1 MDSQDQVRF
10 LTPWTLLLPVG
21 GGRVLTAVGSGGKSA
36 LLDRLYRHYRAEG
49 FSVLW
54 TQTVDHAPPT
64 GLMARSNS
72 APLDELRKEFRHH
85 AALFVAGERDAEGRA
100 RGLSAQRV
108 EELRRALAPDVVLV
122 EAQARR
128 DRAALAELGPP
139 EWPEPVHLVFAVA
152 GLQEVGRIRS
162 HGTEGALRPE
172 LSEEGD
178 QPLRIRT
185 QDVLRRFTA
194 PGGLLDLVPQG
205 VPCLPFLAG
214 LGSFRD
220 LDGMFELVATLWEDA
235 RVKAVLLGELTGQER
250 IDAAEEAAA
259 APLGGAP
266 HLSGERVYALYPS
279 RLDEVS
285 E

>member
-10 LTPWTLLLPVG
+10 LTPWTLLLPAG
-21 GGRVLTAVGSGGKSA
+21 GGRVLAAVGSGGKSA

-54 TQTVDHAPPT
+54 TQTVDHAPPKDV
-64 GLMARSNS
+64 MARSDS
-72 APLDELRKEFRHH
+72 APLDELRKEFRHR

-100 RGLSAQRV
+100 RGLPAQRV
-108 EELRRALAPDVVLV
+108 EELRRALAPEVVLV
-122 EAQARR
+122 EAQARQ
-128 DRAALAELGPP
+128 DSAALTELGPP
-139 EWPEPVHLVFAVA
+139 DWPAPVHLVFAVA
-152 GLQEVGRIRS
+152 GLQAVGRIRTQ
-162 HGTEGALRPE
+162 GT
-172 LSEEGD
+172 EGD
-178 QPLRIRT
+178 QPLRVRT

-194 PGGLLDLVPQG
+194 SGGLLDMVPQG

-279 RLDEVS
+279 RLDEAS